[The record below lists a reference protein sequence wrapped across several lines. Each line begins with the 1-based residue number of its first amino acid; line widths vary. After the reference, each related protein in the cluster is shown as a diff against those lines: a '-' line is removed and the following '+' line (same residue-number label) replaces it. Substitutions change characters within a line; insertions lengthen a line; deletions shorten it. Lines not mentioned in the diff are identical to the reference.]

1 MILPIVVDLWWM
13 ACMYSTILFRHWESH
28 VCLDFLLRYLQEIIV
43 TIMEVF
49 KRMNFFHIN

>member
-28 VCLDFLLRYLQEIIV
+28 VCLDFFIKV
-43 TIMEVF
+43 SAGNNSNHHGSF
-49 KRMNFFHIN
+49 